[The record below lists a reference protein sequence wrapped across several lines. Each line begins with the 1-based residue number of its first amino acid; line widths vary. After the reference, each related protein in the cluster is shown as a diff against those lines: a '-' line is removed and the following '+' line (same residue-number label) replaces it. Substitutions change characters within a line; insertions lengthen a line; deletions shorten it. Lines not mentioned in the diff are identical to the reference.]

1 MLNTT
6 RLSFYTSKLHII
18 TKMKSLYSACQV
30 AFKAFLFEE
39 DRLHCIIT
47 HIVLNMMFTIT
58 RDLVVPWHDLDLC
71 PPLTQTPDLVVL
83 DSTVHGYNG

>member
-1 MLNTT
+1 MLIKLLLRPFHLRKIVCI
-6 RLSFYTSKLHII
+6 RL
-18 TKMKSLYSACQV
+18 
-30 AFKAFLFEE
+30 
-39 DRLHCIIT
+39 CIINN
-47 HIVLNMMFTIT
+47 IVLNMMFTIT